1 MIMVP
6 RLPTLRDLSLKI
18 NRILTHDPFPDH
30 LLGDFIDDFRLRA
43 KSREEK
49 MGMVQDEPESLGW
62 DRHPDVRAYLA
73 AVSEALCREAGLP
86 PPDWTQ
92 KSDYFLKEPWFA
104 GQLENLKAILLVE
117 SPIPFRRRN
126 LFVSANALSRV

>member
-1 MIMVP
+1 MTTP
-6 RLPTLRDLSLKI
+6 RLPTLRDLSQRI
-18 NRILTHDPFPDH
+18 NQILTHDPFPDH

-49 MGMVQDEPESLGW
+49 MGMVQDEPERLGW
-62 DRHPDVRAYLA
+62 DRPPDIRAYLA
-73 AVSEALCREAGLP
+73 AVTETLCREAGLT

-92 KSDYFLKEPWFA
+92 KPDYFLKEPWFA
-104 GQLENLKAILLVE
+104 GHLENLKAILLVE

>member
-1 MIMVP
+1 MATQLP
-6 RLPTLRDLSLKI
+6 TLGDLSQKLNRLPTD
-18 NRILTHDPFPDH
+18 DPFPDH

-49 MGMVQDEPESLGW
+49 MGMVQDEPKSLGG
-62 DRHPDVRAYLA
+62 DRPPDIRAYLA
-73 AVSEALCREAGLP
+73 AVTESLCREAGLTP
-86 PPDWTQ
+86 PEWTQ
-92 KSDYFLKEPWFA
+92 KPDYFLKEPWFA
-104 GQLENLKAILLVE
+104 GHLENLKAILLVE

>member
-1 MIMVP
+1 MATQ
-6 RLPTLRDLSLKI
+6 LPTLRDLSQKL
-18 NRILTHDPFPDH
+18 NRLPTHDPFPDH

-49 MGMVQDEPESLGW
+49 MGMVQDEPGSLDG
-62 DRHPDVRAYLA
+62 DKPPDIRAYLA
-73 AVSEALCREAGLP
+73 AITETLCREAGLT

-92 KSDYFLKEPWFA
+92 KPDYFLKEPWFA
-104 GQLENLKAILLVE
+104 GGLENLKAILLVE

>member
-1 MIMVP
+1 MAAQ
-6 RLPTLRDLSLKI
+6 LPTLWDLSQRI
-18 NRILTHDPFPDH
+18 NRILTHDQFPDH

-62 DRHPDVRAYLA
+62 ERHPDIRAYLA
-73 AVSEALCREAGLP
+73 AVTETLCREAGLT

-92 KSDYFLKEPWFA
+92 RPDYFLKEPWFA
-104 GQLENLKAILLVE
+104 GHLENLKAILLVE